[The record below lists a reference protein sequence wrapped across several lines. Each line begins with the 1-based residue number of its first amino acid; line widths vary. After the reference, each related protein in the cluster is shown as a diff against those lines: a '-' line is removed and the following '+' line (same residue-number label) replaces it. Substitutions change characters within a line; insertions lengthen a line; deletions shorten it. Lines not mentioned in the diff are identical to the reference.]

1 MLEQF
6 EGSVAA
12 LREIERQYGSL
23 QVMSPSVPQSNSNPC
38 PQKHTCI
45 AHDAPSCWSSIIA
58 WSRTGIIACFPC
70 TSCHV
75 HTGRSYK
82 ALQF

>member
-23 QVMSPSVPQSNSNPC
+23 QVMSPSVPQSNNDSC
-38 PQKHTCI
+38 PQKHRCA
-45 AHDAPSCWSSIIA
+45 AHNADNAFMLMWRLYDGMIESPA
-58 WSRTGIIACFPC
+58 MHVLPC
-70 TSCHV
+70 AQENQC
-75 HTGRSYK
+75 K
-82 ALQF
+82 AVLF

>member
-23 QVMSPSVPQSNSNPC
+23 QVVPPSMPQSNSDSC
-38 PQKHTCI
+38 PQKHRCI
-45 AHDAPSCWSSIIA
+45 AHDAASCRASAIA
-58 WSRTGIIACFPC
+58 
-70 TSCHV
+70 
-75 HTGRSYK
+75 
-82 ALQF
+82 